1 MPEQNRHS
9 HAEQSTES
17 PETALPREL
26 VGQACPVPMR
36 LNDALVA
43 PSRLRQHGRLLQE
56 APAWVELGDR
66 EVIEVDRDDP
76 EEQQPTAAE
85 LFAHCN
91 VADSGTA

>member
-1 MPEQNRHS
+1 MPKQNRHG
-9 HAEQSTES
+9 HTVHCTER

-26 VGQACPVPMR
+26 VGQACSVPTR
-36 LNDALVA
+36 LDDALVA
-43 PSRLRQHGRLLQE
+43 PTRLRQHGRLLQE

-85 LFAHCN
+85 LFAYCN